1 LRGDKTHRAIHAEA
15 RVLVDYLATT
25 ATLISLFI
33 FIVWPMQWQIASLN
47 MQVNIDAIAA
57 VDDADWL
64 V

>member
-1 LRGDKTHRAIHAEA
+1 
-15 RVLVDYLATT
+15 LVDYLATT
-25 ATLISLFI
+25 AILISLFI